1 MNSRFEHVN
10 PGTSVREGERTWME
24 RLTLSLKSVELVEQ
38 GGNVNDDTGSDK
50 GVDLWVDQTC
60 TRVSPNFA

>member
-1 MNSRFEHVN
+1 
-10 PGTSVREGERTWME
+10 ME